1 MTLHP
6 SIISPAQP
14 TTQEFPM
21 TQSTV
26 SPFNPRTIQTLE
38 INPMVNHYVAFQSA
52 LFSFNNSALYIGGRK
67 ATKQQ
72 LVPLIAKAQVQLQTD
87 LTSAVNRGSFG
98 YAQRCGESLTE
109 LQRTTAQLC
118 LNKDVAHY
126 IADRTPT
133 RG

>member
-1 MTLHP
+1 M
-6 SIISPAQP
+6 I
-14 TTQEFPM
+14 
-21 TQSTV
+21 
-26 SPFNPRTIQTLE
+26 
-38 INPMVNHYVAFQSA
+38 NHYVAFQSA

-133 RG
+133 KG

>member
-1 MTLHP
+1 
-6 SIISPAQP
+6 
-14 TTQEFPM
+14 M
-21 TQSTV
+21 TQSIV

-38 INPMVNHYVAFQSA
+38 INPMINHYVAFQSA

-133 RG
+133 KG

>member
-1 MTLHP
+1 
-6 SIISPAQP
+6 
-14 TTQEFPM
+14 M
-21 TQSTV
+21 TQSIV

-38 INPMVNHYVAFQSA
+38 INPMINHYVAFQSA

-98 YAQRCGESLTE
+98 YAQRCGESLIA
-109 LQRTTAQLC
+109 LQRTTGQLC

-133 RG
+133 KG